1 MAKADRTGNRK
12 RRESFAKRKPDM
24 GYYSIITDTEETEK
38 NYIYGLRDSLPD
50 AVQKRLVIKVLETK
64 TNELI
69 KKSLDQALVEI
80 PYSRVWIVF
89 DRDRVMDFDDIIA
102 EAERNG
108 TSVAWSNPC
117 IEIWFDAYFG
127 KMHAYQDSVACC
139 KGFANTFEA
148 KTKQKYRKSDK
159 QIYNRLKQHGDE
171 DTAIRIAEERM
182 RGYERDGVE
191 KPSEMCPCTTVQK
204 LVLEIRQK
212 ITQCT

>member
-1 MAKADRTGNRK
+1 MAKTDRTGNRK
-12 RRESFAKRKPDM
+12 RRESFTKRKPDM

-38 NYIYGLRDSLPD
+38 NYIYGFRDSFPE

-69 KKSLDQALVEI
+69 KQSLDQALLEI

-89 DRDRVMDFDDIIA
+89 DRDRVVGFDDIIA

-108 TSVAWSNPC
+108 ISVAWSNPC

-127 KMHAYQDSVACC
+127 KMPAYQDSVACC
-139 KGFANTFEA
+139 KGFANTFET
-148 KTKQKYRKSDK
+148 KTGQKYKKSDR
-159 QIYNRLKQHGDE
+159 QIYNKLKRYGDE
-171 DTAIRIAEERM
+171 DTAIRIAEEKLQ
-182 RGYERDGVE
+182 GYKRDGVE

-204 LVLEIRQK
+204 LILEIRQK
-212 ITQCT
+212 IAQCT